1 MKSCPYC
8 AQTETRKDK
17 YGYCKKHS
25 CFYVSGTKDKLDDLK
40 KQLSDTI
47 FLPTYK
53 RNMFDNQP
61 YNPRQEKKSFIYKKI
76 QELLGFIPLEIL
88 S

>member
-1 MKSCPYC
+1 MMKSCPYC

-40 KQLSDTI
+40 KEYLLFTFQNKVCHLT
-47 FLPTYK
+47 
-53 RNMFDNQP
+53 
-61 YNPRQEKKSFIYKKI
+61 KI
-76 QELLGFIPLEIL
+76 IVIQFSIAKVVLNFCENAIVIGVLQRYFWV
-88 S
+88 